1 MPCPNSISLFLFLF
15 MFVAGTSGF
24 EEQDE
29 QRQQAKEA
37 KW

>member
-1 MPCPNSISLFLFLF
+1 VITGCFSFCLCLC
-15 MFVAGTSGF
+15 FVAGTSGF
-24 EEQDE
+24 EEQDG